1 VVTPAALAALRLSLV
16 RGVGS
21 YIGQRLYDAC
31 GSFEGLWGM
40 SPIEWQQI
48 EGIGPK
54 LIAGL
59 SASTG
64 TQAVRIAE
72 GCALAD
78 IQILCRD
85 DELYPG
91 LLACLDDAPLV
102 LFIQGHGQA
111 LSYAQSLA
119 MVGARKCS
127 RESQLLARR
136 WSQWFSNHQV
146 SIISGM
152 AYGIDTA
159 AHGGALQG
167 KTATI
172 AVLGCGLMALQGRQ
186 KEQVASII
194 EHGGCV
200 VSEYLPE
207 HTAKPENFP
216 QRNRIIAGLALATLV
231 IEADIRSGSLIT
243 AHQALGYGREVL
255 AVPGS
260 VLNGGHAGCHQ
271 LIRDGA
277 TLVDSSEQV
286 MTLLGWGGEKIS
298 KVLPEGENQQEKDVL
313 SALERD
319 ILHLDALSEACGL
332 TVPELSPI
340 LLGLELRGMIE
351 RLPGSRY
358 TLGG

>member
-31 GSFEGLWGM
+31 GSFEGLWNM
-40 SPIEWQQI
+40 SAIEWQQI

-54 LIAGL
+54 LVAGL
-59 SASTG
+59 SASTD
-64 TQAVRIAE
+64 TKATRIAQQ
-72 GCALAD
+72 CALAN

-85 DELYPG
+85 DELYPD

-111 LSYAQSLA
+111 LSHVQNLA

-167 KTATI
+167 ETATI
-172 AVLGCGLMALQGRQ
+172 AVLGCGLLALQGRQ

-207 HTAKPENFP
+207 CAAKPENFP

-286 MTLLGWGGEKIS
+286 MALLGWGVEKTS

-340 LLGLELRGMIE
+340 LLGLELRGVIE